1 MTEEIQDPFKRLFK
15 YAGDYALFLGGYIA
29 FFFVLDFV
37 FPDNGVVGTLNTFGF
52 FGTPVLCYQLAKL
65 YRDKAWGGYIRF
77 GQVWS
82 FGILLFFFAALIM
95 SVLYYV
101 RFQFLQPDALSI
113 AFNQSIQ
120 MLQQM
125 PNYPQKYID
134 AAIAFGV
141 PTAIQVVLFNLW
153 GHIIGGGFLF
163 LILSPMVARKDNSL
177 PPTDQHYKPY
187 QDNKDSNEEP
197 KA

>member
-15 YAGDYALFLGGYIA
+15 YAGDYALLLGGYIA
-29 FFFVLDFV
+29 FFFILEYL
-37 FPDNGVVGTLNTFGF
+37 FPENSLVSLLNTAGF
-52 FGTPVLCYQLAKL
+52 LATPIVCYQLARN
-65 YRDKAWGGYIRF
+65 YRDKGCGGYIRF

-82 FGILLFFFAALIM
+82 FGILLFFFSALIM

-101 RFQFLQPDALSI
+101 RYQFLQPDALSA

-125 PNYPQKYID
+125 PEYPQKYID
-134 AAIAFGV
+134 AAIAFGA
-141 PTAIQVVLFNLW
+141 PTAIQVVLFYLW
-153 GHIIGGGFLF
+153 LHIIGGGFLF
-163 LILSPMVARKDNSL
+163 LILSPMVARRKPNL

-187 QDNKDSNEEP
+187 QDNKDSDTEP

>member
-1 MTEEIQDPFKRLFK
+1 MAEEIQDPFKRLFK
-15 YAGDYALFLGGYIA
+15 YAGDYALILGGYIA
-29 FFFVLDFV
+29 FFFVLDWA
-37 FPDNGVVGTLNTFGF
+37 FPNNGLVSILTMIGF
-52 FGTPVLCYQLAKL
+52 LATPALCYRLAKI

-82 FGILLFFFAALIM
+82 FGVLLFFFAALIM

-101 RFQFLQPDALSI
+101 RYQFLQPDLLST

-120 MLQQM
+120 MLQQL

-141 PTAIQVVLFNLW
+141 PTPIQVVLFNLW
-153 GHIIGGGFLF
+153 GHILGGGILF
-163 LILSPMVARKDNSL
+163 LILSPMVARKSNDL

-187 QDNKDSNEEP
+187 QDNNDSPQEP